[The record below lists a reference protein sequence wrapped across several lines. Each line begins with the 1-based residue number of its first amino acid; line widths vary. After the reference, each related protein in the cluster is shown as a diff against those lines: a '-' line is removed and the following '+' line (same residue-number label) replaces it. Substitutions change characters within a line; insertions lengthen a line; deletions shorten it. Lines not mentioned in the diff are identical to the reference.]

1 MTIQAEALQGLI
13 DGTLTEFAMAFETND
28 QTRATQAIKQLG
40 AIAEYATAKDVR
52 TLENMQGDLQAR
64 VTEMSA
70 SASASAAA
78 AVAPPAPAHMEGID
92 PSAMAQIP
100 PTGLQN
106 AHSNCALLSAAQL
119 LAGAPRL
126 AQNIMAKDP
135 VLRSLFQQVYQAQ
148 AEGQLVGEKLGDAL
162 RARVGELLARDGIGP
177 GSAYAEWILEGN
189 TSNTK
194 QPDILP
200 VLHALLD
207 AGGLTHQFVTEC
219 NGATLI
225 DDETGG
231 PRIETEASLGLDLS
245 GGERGLLNLLY
256 HYFVNTAADSGQT
269 TRKQFITA
277 PDDLVLSTHR
287 YGFEG
292 GGHKIGDNLVVP
304 EDFVLCPEFTQQ
316 RETVR
321 YELESCAIHH
331 GADGEQ
337 GHYTCLRKVGET
349 WYLANDDDVQVVR
362 DPRPFMAQGYVF
374 HYQKVGAAEPA
385 IDSSDPGTSPPQK
398 GDAEPAAPAPTI
410 DSSGSDTLPPPRTC
424 GEVAARVCLLA
435 IWGIGRIAGMTYRGI
450 QASVRVVTDAKKS
463 S

>member
-1 MTIQAEALQGLI
+1 
-13 DGTLTEFAMAFETND
+13 
-28 QTRATQAIKQLG
+28 
-40 AIAEYATAKDVR
+40 
-52 TLENMQGDLQAR
+52 
-64 VTEMSA
+64 
-70 SASASAAA
+70 
-78 AVAPPAPAHMEGID
+78 
-92 PSAMAQIP
+92 MAQIP
-100 PTGLQN
+100 PAGLKN

-148 AEGQLVGEKLGDAL
+148 AEGQLVGKKLGDAL

-177 GSAYAEWILEGN
+177 GSAYAEWIREGN

-207 AGGLTHQFVTEC
+207 AGGLTHQFVTAC

-225 DDETGG
+225 DDKTGA

-245 GGERGLLNLLY
+245 GGERGLLNLLD

-277 PDDLVLSTHR
+277 PNDLVLSAHR
-287 YGFEG
+287 YGFG
-292 GGHKIGDNLVVP
+292 SGGHKIGDNLVVP

-374 HYQKVGAAEPA
+374 HYQKVGAAAPA
-385 IDSSDPGTSPPQK
+385 IDL
-398 GDAEPAAPAPTI
+398 
-410 DSSGSDTLPPPRTC
+410 SGSDTLPPPRTC
-424 GEVAARVCLLA
+424 GEVAERVCLLA